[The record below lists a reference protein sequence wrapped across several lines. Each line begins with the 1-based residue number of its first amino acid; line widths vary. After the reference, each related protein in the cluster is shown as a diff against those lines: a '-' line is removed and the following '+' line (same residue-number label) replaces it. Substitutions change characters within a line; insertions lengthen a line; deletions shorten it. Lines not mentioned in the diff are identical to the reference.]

1 MASRTI
7 VELTDD
13 IDGGKAAETVSFGLD
28 GRSYEIDLSA
38 RNAKAL
44 RAAVD
49 QYIAA
54 GRRTPGARVRRAS
67 AGNGAGYDP
76 AAVRAWASSNKIKVS
91 PRGRIKAEV
100 LEQYRSAGN

>member
-13 IDGGKAAETVSFGLD
+13 LDGGKAAETVSFGLD
-28 GRSYEIDLSA
+28 GRTYEIDLSV

-49 QYIAA
+49 QYIVAA
-54 GRRTPGARVRRAS
+54 RRAPGARVRRAS
-67 AGNGAGYDP
+67 VSSGSGYDP

-100 LEQYRSAGN
+100 LERYRSAGN